1 MKGTRWVGPA
11 LMAAGGWAM
20 MGGAHAQNTA
30 GAAAQDARM
39 HYSLLLAGLAVAFFV
54 LLLAAMQI
62 GKWLGRGSDEK
73 SGSGSAVIEGSVF
86 ALLGLLVAFTFSG
99 AAQRMAER
107 RDLLV
112 QEVNAIGTAWLR
124 IDMIDAGDQP
134 RLRDQF
140 RLYVDERINYYR
152 NVADLEQREAIAAR
166 VAGLQKDIWTTSM
179 QAARHSVPPFS
190 ASYVAA
196 VNDMFDVA
204 SAQTVTQKVHP
215 PIAAYVFLGF
225 LTLVAAGLVGLNLAS
240 SKRNTMLH
248 QLVYAVVMTAALYI
262 IIDFEF
268 PRIGTIRIDQ
278 SDALLVA
285 QREAMA
291 DAPAGSD

>member
-1 MKGTRWVGPA
+1 M
-11 LMAAGGWAM
+11 
-20 MGGAHAQNTA
+20 N
-30 GAAAQDARM
+30 
-39 HYSLLLAGLAVAFFV
+39 YSFLLAGLAVVFFS
-54 LLLAAMQI
+54 LLLIAIQL
-62 GKWLGRGSDEK
+62 GKRLGRDADEK
-73 SGSGSAVIEGSVF
+73 SGAGATVIEGSVF

-124 IDMIDAGDQP
+124 IDMVNAGDQP

-140 RLYVDERINYYR
+140 RQYVDLRIDYYR
-152 NVADLEQREAIAAR
+152 NVADLEQRDTLAASI
-166 VAGLQKDIWTTSM
+166 GTLQKEIWSTSM
-179 QAARHSVPPFS
+179 QAARVSVPPF
-190 ASYVAA
+190 AVSYVGA

-204 SAQTVTQKVHP
+204 SAQTVAQKVHP
-215 PIAAYVFLGF
+215 PVATYVFLGF

-240 SKRNTMLH
+240 SKRGTLLH
-248 QLVYAVVMTAALYI
+248 QVIYAVVMTAALYI

-285 QREAMA
+285 QRQSMA
-291 DAPAGSD
+291 DPAGDAK